1 MLNATFKSS
10 NFPSIIPAHI
20 CVPWNILAGNSDHC
34 ILIFAIVWL
43 FLTYLELIPASNTK
57 YQMNFKF
64 FFYNNGYRIWKER
77 KLV

>member
-10 NFPSIIPAHI
+10 NFPSVIPAHI
-20 CVPWNILAGNSDHC
+20 CVPWNILAGNSDHG

-57 YQMNFKF
+57 YQMYFK
-64 FFYNNGYRIWKER
+64 KTQ
-77 KLV
+77 LQ